1 MENPTDI
8 LRAIIRYRRGL
19 GEYNFK
25 SLSLDDRL
33 IAQHDAWMEIESR
46 IEAYIMNAE
55 ESTEQQTH

>member
-1 MENPTDI
+1 METPTDI
-8 LRAIIRYRRGL
+8 LMAIIRHRRGL
-19 GEYNFK
+19 GKYNFK

-46 IEAYIMNAE
+46 IEAFIMDSE